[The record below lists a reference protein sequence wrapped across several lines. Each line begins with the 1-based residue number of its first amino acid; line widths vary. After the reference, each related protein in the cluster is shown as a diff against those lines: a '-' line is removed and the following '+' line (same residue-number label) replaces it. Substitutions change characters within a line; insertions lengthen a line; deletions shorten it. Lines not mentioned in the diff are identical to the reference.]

1 LFGYVGNE
9 AITQD
14 LISSVLGYNIENIS
28 LKDSTILE
36 KDLLTDKLGIL
47 DIKATL
53 NKTNPCDIEMQV
65 VPYENL
71 EERILF
77 YWSKMY
83 ASQIQSGQKY
93 TSLNKTIVI
102 LFTNHKIKS
111 FKNLPKAHSKWHIR
125 EDDFPKFVLTS
136 ALEVNIIEIPKLMEA
151 YSDNVSINKG
161 LAVWAKFIL
170 NPNSLEESEMNDNEN
185 IKDAKQKY
193 DEILADEHEKELA
206 ELRLKYIMD
215 EQATELYGYNRGLE
229 DGEEKGKEIGKIEIV
244 KKMLLDNKDFEEIMK
259 YTDFT
264 KEEILKIQN
273 ENN

>member
-1 LFGYVGNE
+1 
-9 AITQD
+9 
-14 LISSVLGYNIENIS
+14 
-28 LKDSTILE
+28 
-36 KDLLTDKLGIL
+36 
-47 DIKATL
+47 
-53 NKTNPCDIEMQV
+53 MQV

-111 FKNLPKAHSKWHIR
+111 LKNLPKAHSKWHIR

-151 YSDNVSINKG
+151 YYDNVSINKS
-161 LAVWAKFIL
+161 LAVWSKFIL
-170 NPNSLEESEMNDNEN
+170 DPNSLEESEMNDNEN
-185 IKDAKQKY
+185 IKEAKQKY

-229 DGEEKGKEIGKIEIV
+229 DGEEKGIKENKIATA
-244 KKMLLDNKDFEEIMK
+244 KKLLENNINIDIIIKCTEL
-259 YTDFT
+259 T

-273 ENN
+273 ENT